1 MNNIKPYFW
10 GPHFWETL
18 FNICALFPDNPNEN
32 FRNSTKMYML
42 SLKELLPCYS
52 CRKSYEHFSSEKD
65 TNITNDLNYS
75 SKENFSKLIY
85 LLRNKVNNKL
95 GLEYNITFDYFK
107 IKLENMICSSK
118 HDMDSYANNISDAP
132 FIQKELMNVVFDY
145 LKKNNKNKEFKLD
158 YTTKIIEK
166 ILEFIKKPVFEENN
180 KLFKFWIKRNTQCYN
195 IIKKIY
201 NNMAIGNYDIIA
213 SFTKDNNL
221 HIKLFLMG
229 CSIIPSYD
237 LKKILP
243 S

>member
-10 GPHFWETL
+10 GPHFWDTL
-18 FNICALFPDNPNEN
+18 YNICALFPDNPDPN

-52 CRKSYEHFSSEKD
+52 CRKSYEQFSAEND
-65 TNITNDLNYS
+65 TNIDNDLNYS
-75 SKENFSKLIY
+75 SKENFSKLIF

-95 GLEYNITFDYFK
+95 GLEYNITFNYFK
-107 IKLENMICSSK
+107 IKLDYKICSSK

-132 FIQKELMNVVFDY
+132 FIQEELRNMVYDY
-145 LKKNNKNKEFKLD
+145 IINNNKNKEFKVD
-158 YTTKIIEK
+158 YTIKIIEK
-166 ILEFIKKPVFEENN
+166 ILAFIKKPVFEENN
-180 KLFKFWIKRNTQCYN
+180 KLFKLWVKRNTHCYI

-201 NNMAIGNYDIIA
+201 NNMALGNYDIIK

-221 HIKLFLMG
+221 HIKLFLLG

-237 LKKILP
+237 LKKILE

>member
-18 FNICALFPDNPNEN
+18 FNICALFPDEPNEN
-32 FRNSTKMYML
+32 FKNSTKMYML

-52 CRKSYEHFSSEKD
+52 CRKSYELFSTEKD
-65 TNITNDLNYS
+65 TDITNDLNYS
-75 SKENFSKLIY
+75 TKENFSKLIY

-95 GLEYNITFDYFK
+95 GLEYNITLDYFK
-107 IKLENMICSSK
+107 IKLDKMICSSK
-118 HDMDSYANNISDAP
+118 HDMDSYANNVSDAP
-132 FIQKELMNVVFDY
+132 FIQKELMNVIFDY
-145 LKKNNKNKEFKLD
+145 LKNNNKNKEFKLD
-158 YTTKIIEK
+158 HTKKIIEK
-166 ILEFIKKPVFEENN
+166 TLEFIKKPVFEEDN
-180 KLFKFWIKRNTQCYN
+180 KLFKFWVKRNTQCYI

-201 NNMAIGNYDIIA
+201 NNMAIGNYDIMS

-237 LKKILP
+237 LKKILL